1 MGRSGKARRPRR
13 PVRRGSAST
22 GRDTGV
28 LKAGLALLLMAGFA
42 AVLLWTVGSSL
53 LGYFFGDV
61 IAARGHGYRI
71 ERVDVDAHLETDG
84 DLRVTQTMVLD
95 FTRDMKDGFTIAVP
109 LSSATAEQLEERGV
123 ADIGLSVDLLRDD
136 GAGVNYERVPDGAA
150 ASNAADSGPA
160 GDGAGTNAGAEP
172 GTYTINS
179 LLRTIRVNGAQ
190 PQGRATWSMRY
201 TLDNSAL
208 TWSDAGELIW
218 RYASTAPGQSI
229 GAMRI
234 TLTYDGAAAGTQAT
248 PGRDLTAQPA
258 EDPHAR
264 VTVDADA
271 GRASVAIETSMRGGE
286 SGTLH
291 SMFPRD
297 WIADSPMPEPSTGAR
312 MASGVAYDASLERD
326 LGRRR
331 LMGRL
336 QSALWRI
343 PAVLALIMVVTA
355 IPAAFRRLRSGLVR
369 PTFRGT
375 TSDDPVLTDHP
386 WLLACLMGLG
396 RASRA
401 YVTALMRASID
412 GAVTIIDPGHG
423 FLTPVMPDGSTPPD
437 APGPSA
443 VGRSRRGTG
452 NTGDRQDW
460 WLWRDGALR
469 YDPDAVVPVDAALAA
484 TFCADRRARIR
495 TDSHDWDGPF
505 HVKPRPGGYRSN
517 PDMLDAWSRRGRLC
531 SSVSRGADMV
541 AGRALK
547 ATGWVVAHG
556 AGGGAAALIGGP
568 VLLVAALFA
577 RRFTGDW
584 TMFAVT
590 VAATALGMAL
600 RIGMRSFAYGGEGV
614 DLHARAQAIGRWFKT
629 RGWERGPRR
638 LRSRGWGASGLDG
651 GFAGFDGVAAP
662 FTREQAEGLLLDA
675 VAIGVD
681 EDLVAEFAEAALAT
695 GVLNPDDPVV
705 WWCRKDGRAHAPAEA
720 MRAAHV
726 RCVRSGRRARR

>member
-1 MGRSGKARRPRR
+1 MGRSGRARRPRR
-13 PVRRGSAST
+13 PVRQGSAAT
-22 GRDTGV
+22 GAA
-28 LKAGLALLLMAGFA
+28 KAGLALLLMAGLA

-53 LGYFFGDV
+53 FGYFFDDV
-61 IAARGHGYRI
+61 IAARSHGYRI

-95 FTRDMKDGFTIAVP
+95 FTRDVKDGFTITVP

-123 ADIGLSVDLLRDD
+123 ADTGLSVDLLRDD
-136 GAGVNYERVPDGAA
+136 DAGVNYERVPDGAV

-160 GDGAGTNAGAEP
+160 GGGAGANAGAEP

-234 TLTYDGAAAGTQAT
+234 HLVYDGAVAGTPAT
-248 PGRDLTAQPA
+248 PGHDLTAQPA

-264 VTVDADA
+264 VSVDVAA
-271 GRASVAIETSMRGGE
+271 GRASVAVETSMRGGE

-312 MASGVAYDASLERD
+312 MANGVAYDASLERD

-343 PAVLALIMVVTA
+343 PAVLALIMAATA
-355 IPAAFRRLRSGLVR
+355 IPATFRRLRLGLVR
-369 PTFRGT
+369 PTFRDRI
-375 TSDDPVLTDHP
+375 SDEPVLTDHP
-386 WLLACLMGLG
+386 WLLACLMGPE

-401 YVTALMRASID
+401 YVAALMRASID
-412 GAVTIIDPGHG
+412 GAITIVDPGRG
-423 FLTPVMPDGSTPPD
+423 FPTPVMPDGSTPPD
-437 APGPSA
+437 APDPSA
-443 VGRSRRGTG
+443 VGRSRRGKG
-452 NTGDRQDW
+452 NMGDGRNW

-469 YDPDAVVPVDAALAA
+469 YDPDAAAPVDAALAA
-484 TFCADRRARIR
+484 TFCADRRARVR
-495 TDSHDWDGPF
+495 ADSHDWDGPF
-505 HVKPRPGGYRSN
+505 HVEPRSGGYLAN
-517 PDMLDAWSRRGRLC
+517 PDMMDAWSRHGRLC
-531 SSVSRGADMV
+531 ASVSRGADMV

-556 AGGGAAALIGGP
+556 AGGGVATLIGGP

-614 DLHARAQAIGRWFKT
+614 DLHARAQTIGRWFET
-629 RGWERGPRR
+629 RGWERGRRRPRA
-638 LRSRGWGASGLDG
+638 RGRGEQGLDG
-651 GFAGFDGVAAP
+651 GSAGFDGVPAP

-681 EDLVAEFAEAALAT
+681 EDLVAEFAEATLMT

-726 RCVRSGRRARR
+726 RCVRSGRRAQR